1 MLQDIITCVAQPMQN
16 AAGDGYDIAS
26 LHRAFLVAYGHD
38 PVASYNVK
46 RFLNGI
52 MEMGG
57 YETAAVINSIVSAV
71 KRAAVKF
78 GALDVVARYPSGF
91 IFMFGLMQ
99 F

>member
-57 YETAAVINSIVSAV
+57 YETA
-71 KRAAVKF
+71 
-78 GALDVVARYPSGF
+78 L
-91 IFMFGLMQ
+91 
-99 F
+99 